1 MGHLP
6 YAGDGFPRM
15 ADDWRRKAPRKKG
28 NTGKKK
34 GKGNKGA
41 DRWASGAA
49 REKGLAGACGRL
61 TAWVQERSEGEGKSA
76 CGWRR

>member
-1 MGHLP
+1 MRG
-6 YAGDGFPRM
+6 YANGGQ
-15 ADDWRRKAPRKKG
+15 RKERGASG
-28 NTGKKK
+28 KK
-34 GKGNKGA
+34 GKGMVAA
-41 DRWASGAA
+41 DGWASGAA